1 MKKMII
7 MLSLS
12 SFAVSNNYPQLN
24 NPAISKDTL
33 EKQGK
38 NIIVIQKNIFNQYK
52 KFKSG
57 KKIYK
62 MNELENFLESD
73 NESYTLYQKHINL
86 DKKSKISTSTFCLLA
101 LILGTSFTISSLMA
115 LSPDSDDEA
124 RKLGGLISLSS
135 IFVYGYLS
143 RKSTKLEKESIQ
155 TLEEAVYSYN
165 ISIDKNFKKPIDNK
179 KQKNFIKNYFL
190 FYLLL
195 IELTKMRFINV

>member
-1 MKKMII
+1 MKKLII
-7 MLSLS
+7 IITFF
-12 SFAVSNNYPQLN
+12 SFATSNIYSQLN

-38 NIIVIQKNIFNQYK
+38 SIIVLQKNIFNQYK

-62 MNELENFLESD
+62 IKELEKFLES
-73 NESYTLYQKHINL
+73 NSESYILYQKHINL

-101 LILGTSFTISSLMA
+101 PILGTSFTISSLMA
-115 LSPDSDDEA
+115 LSPDSNDEA

-143 RKSTKLEKESIQ
+143 RKSTKLEKESIH
-155 TLEEAVYSYN
+155 TLEKAVLSYN
-165 ISIDKNFKKPIDNK
+165 IAIDKNYRLPIENDNQRDFYRK
-179 KQKNFIKNYFL
+179 L
-190 FYLLL
+190 FSLFFMLL
-195 IELTKMRFINV
+195 

>member
-1 MKKMII
+1 MKKLII
-7 MLSLS
+7 IITFF
-12 SFAVSNNYPQLN
+12 SFATSNIYSQLN

-38 NIIVIQKNIFNQYK
+38 SIIVLQKNIFNQYK

-62 MNELENFLESD
+62 IKELEKFLESN
-73 NESYTLYQKHINL
+73 NESYILYQKHINL

-101 LILGTSFTISSLMA
+101 PILGTSFTISSLMA
-115 LSPDSDDEA
+115 LSPDSNDEA

-143 RKSTKLEKESIQ
+143 RKSTKLEKESIH
-155 TLEEAVYSYN
+155 TLEKAVLSYN
-165 ISIDKNFKKPIDNK
+165 IAIDKNYRLPIENDNQIDLYRK
-179 KQKNFIKNYFL
+179 LISLFFIFL
-190 FYLLL
+190 
-195 IELTKMRFINV
+195 

>member
-1 MKKMII
+1 MKKLII
-7 MLSLS
+7 IITFF
-12 SFAVSNNYPQLN
+12 SFATSNIYSQLN

-38 NIIVIQKNIFNQYK
+38 SIIVLQKNIFNQYK

-62 MNELENFLESD
+62 IKELEKFLESN
-73 NESYTLYQKHINL
+73 NESYILYQKHINL

-101 LILGTSFTISSLMA
+101 PILGTSFTISSLMA
-115 LSPDSDDEA
+115 LSPDSNDEA

-143 RKSTKLEKESIQ
+143 RKSTKLEKESIHS
-155 TLEEAVYSYN
+155 LEKAVLSYN
-165 ISIDKNFKKPIDNK
+165 IAIDKNYRLPIENDNQIDLYRK
-179 KQKNFIKNYFL
+179 LISLFFIFL
-190 FYLLL
+190 
-195 IELTKMRFINV
+195 